1 MGTMSDRSE
10 IFETPSPVRLRVDVP
25 AGRIFITAE
34 ATGQTH
40 IEMTARGGSARKWVA
55 DAQVAKTGDEISVLV
70 RQPSFL
76 SWGFNRGVDV
86 NIHVPLESWA
96 AMATGSGHIDT
107 AGKLGKVRATSGSG
121 KIRLDACGEVYARTG
136 SGEITVRLCAGSVD
150 AQTGSGHVVVGKVGA
165 DARIVTA
172 SGGAEIDEVGG
183 DARIHCASGHIEVGQ
198 SGNTLDAHA
207 ASGSIRVRRVDHGRV
222 KARTYSGSVRVGVA
236 NGTAALLDVS
246 TLSGHVDSE
255 LRPSDAPGGDEKRVE
270 LILSTMSGNVS
281 VARV

>member
-1 MGTMSDRSE
+1 MSDRYE
-10 IFETPSPVRLRVDVP
+10 IFETTSPVKLRVEVP
-25 AGRIFITAE
+25 SGRIFVTAG
-34 ATGQTH
+34 ATSETR
-40 IEMTARGGSARKWVA
+40 IEMTAYSSAARKWIA
-55 DAQVAKTGDEISVLV
+55 DAEISKNGDEINVFI
-70 RQPSFL
+70 RQPSIF

-96 AMATGSGHIDT
+96 AMTTGSGHIDT
-107 AGKLGKVRATSGSG
+107 AGTLGKVRATTGSG
-121 KIRLDACGEVYARTG
+121 KVRLDDCGEVYARSG

-150 AQTGSGHVVVGKVGA
+150 AKTGSGHVIVGKVGA

-172 SGGAEIDEVGG
+172 SGGAEIDEVAG
-183 DARIHCASGHIEVGQ
+183 DARVHCASGHIEIGQ
-198 SGNTLDAHA
+198 AGDNLDAHA

-246 TLSGHVDSE
+246 TLSGRVDSE
-255 LRPSDAPGGDEKRVE
+255 LRPSDAPGGEEKRVE